1 MSTETER
8 PICAAFNAIVDL
20 ALSLGVRDICKLPEC
35 WEHKV
40 DELVHAPF
48 SGTIKRIS
56 WQGQQDHDLI
66 AILSLAV
73 DDPDTKH
80 ERPK

>member
-20 ALSLGVRDICKLPEC
+20 ALSLAVRDICKLPEC

-40 DELVHAPF
+40 DEHW
-48 SGTIKRIS
+48 TIAVNGHS
-56 WQGQQDHDLI
+56 TPQI
-66 AILSLAV
+66 AHR
-73 DDPDTKH
+73 DH
-80 ERPK
+80 ER